1 MILWLI
7 FIFGVIGALSLW
19 DHLSGRSKKGC
30 PYCHKQFDKG
40 IKNASLNDSVQEYEN
55 NNSNTWF
62 DDNDNPIFNKS
73 EWSYLSQIPELEQAY
88 TMYRRTC
95 RMYLN
100 DWKQI
105 LENYLESSQEYQSGK
120 SIDKQVT
127 EIYQNVHK
135 IVCNDSVR
143 NAIESVFKQGE
154 DAKDLYKDVVL
165 MVVDM
170 LNKASE
176 STSELHSK
184 MKEETDAIKDTEVKD
199 LVSQWQQS
207 KMTSHD
213 DSPDITHDDIVAKD
227 QELVDL
233 SDAFDA
239 TVQED
244 EQLRRSG
251 VKSTIDEDLWD
262 TENQSVQ
269 QATI

>member
-19 DHLSGRSKKGC
+19 DHLSGRSKKEC

-40 IKNASLNDSVQEYEN
+40 TKNTLSNSLTHNEFNKWVDYN
-55 NNSNTWF
+55 N
-62 DDNDNPIFNKS
+62 NPIFSKR
-73 EWSYLSQIPELEQAY
+73 EWSYLSQIPELNQAY
-88 TMYRRTC
+88 TMYRRIY
-95 RMYLN
+95 RMYLS
-100 DWKQI
+100 DWEQI
-105 LENYLESSQEYQSGK
+105 LDGYPKSSREYQLGK
-120 SIDKQVT
+120 SFDKQVAD
-127 EIYQNVHK
+127 IYQNVRK
-135 IVCNDSVR
+135 IVCSDSVR
-143 NAIESVFKQGE
+143 NAIESVSRQGE
-154 DAKDLYKDVVL
+154 GANDLYKDAVL

-176 STSELHSK
+176 STSALHSK
-184 MKEETDAIKDTEVKD
+184 MKKETDTLKDAEVKD

-233 SDAFDA
+233 SDAFEA
-239 TVQED
+239 MVQED
-244 EQLRRSG
+244 EQLRKSG

-262 TENQSVQ
+262 TENQSVH
-269 QATI
+269 QAII